1 MRQSGEKRGVTVRD
15 RPLKGAWGMTALI
28 FLFMFI
34 NFADKAVLGLAAQP
48 LMTELKLSP
57 EQFGLI
63 GSAFF
68 LLFPVSAV
76 LVGFVTNRVAARHSL
91 LAMAILWSLVQFPM
105 LGVTTLQVLIASRI
119 FLGIAEGPAYPV
131 AMHAVYKW
139 FPDSLRAMPTAVIA
153 QGSTIGVIV
162 AVPVLN
168 WIIVRYSWHWA
179 FAALGL
185 AGLSWVVLWALFGR
199 EGTLVDPPVGEDAAA
214 GGSVPYRYLLTCPSI
229 IAACCA
235 GFVTYWG
242 LALTLTWFT
251 SYLVDGLGY
260 SQSTGGDLSVL
271 PWLIGLVVVL
281 LGGWISQRL
290 KTAGYSSRLS
300 RGAFA
305 SATVFLGGCLLLFVG
320 HMPTPGLKIALLT
333 LGGAFGATI
342 YVVILM
348 IVSELTP
355 QKQRAAMLAIVN
367 SVMTSAGVIAPL
379 VMGAVVQN
387 AATPTAGYE
396 RGYLILAGLLLAG
409 GLIGLL
415 FIRPEQDRQELA
427 RHALPA
433 ASLQPAGG

>member
-1 MRQSGEKRGVTVRD
+1 MRQPGEKRGVTVRD

-105 LGVTTLQVLIASRI
+105 LGVTTLQVL
-119 FLGIAEGPAYPV
+119 
-131 AMHAVYKW
+131 M
-139 FPDSLRAMPTAVIA
+139 
-153 QGSTIGVIV
+153 

-199 EGTLVDPPVGEDAAA
+199 EGTLVDPPVGEEAAV
-214 GGSVPYRYLLTCPSI
+214 GGTVPYRYLLTCPSI

-271 PWLIGLVVVL
+271 PWLIGLVMVL

-333 LGGAFGATI
+333 LGGAIGATI
-342 YVVILM
+342 YVVIPM

-355 QKQRAAMLAIVN
+355 QKQRAAMLAIAN

-396 RGYLILAGLLLAG
+396 RGYLILGGLLLAG

-415 FIRPEQDRQELA
+415 FIRPEQDRQALA

>member
-1 MRQSGEKRGVTVRD
+1 
-15 RPLKGAWGMTALI
+15 MTALI

-48 LMTELKLSP
+48 LMAELQLSP

-242 LALTLTWFT
+242 GWRSRSPGSLPIL
-251 SYLVDGLGY
+251 
-260 SQSTGGDLSVL
+260 STG
-271 PWLIGLVVVL
+271 WA
-281 LGGWISQRL
+281 
-290 KTAGYSSRLS
+290 TASR
-300 RGAFA
+300 
-305 SATVFLGGCLLLFVG
+305 
-320 HMPTPGLKIALLT
+320 
-333 LGGAFGATI
+333 
-342 YVVILM
+342 
-348 IVSELTP
+348 
-355 QKQRAAMLAIVN
+355 
-367 SVMTSAGVIAPL
+367 
-379 VMGAVVQN
+379 
-387 AATPTAGYE
+387 
-396 RGYLILAGLLLAG
+396 
-409 GLIGLL
+409 
-415 FIRPEQDRQELA
+415 
-427 RHALPA
+427 PA
-433 ASLQPAGG
+433 AISACCPG